1 MLQNYLKL
9 AWRNL
14 TKSKT
19 FGFINIF
26 GLAAG
31 VLCSLY
37 IILYVQ
43 DQYSYDKHFK
53 DAADIYRINTIWT
66 VQDDKGNWAT
76 VTAPVA
82 PAMKKDFAQVLDY
95 TRVIPAVGVD
105 HHLLRF
111 KDKSF
116 YEKVGIYADSSFFTI
131 FDFHFDRGDAR
142 QALNGPHSVVLLK
155 PIADKLFGNEDP
167 LGKVVRLDDAFG
179 KVDLTVSGVV
189 DESLGRS
196 HIHADFFMSMNS
208 SGFSDHFSHDNSW
221 AGSNFIMSYV
231 KLRPHTD
238 VAAMEKAF
246 PAFLDKYGQK
256 QLKSLGMTKDLHLQP
271 IATIHTTPGF
281 RGLELSTPVSPKFLS
296 ILVII
301 AALIQLIACINFM
314 NLTTARASKRA
325 REVGIR
331 KVIGAG
337 RRDLI
342 RQFLGE
348 SFLLSLLG
356 VLIALPALVLLLPYF
371 NRITAADIHL
381 YFLADHRLWLVL
393 FALTAL
399 TGLIAGSYPAFYLS
413 AFQAIKV
420 IKGNFSNHISAA
432 GIRRSLVVFQFV
444 LSIVM
449 IAGIIIIYSQLNFM
463 RNKDLGFEK
472 DQKIAFNFYTDEAAD
487 KMPAFMNDL
496 RGLPEVGMVSRT
508 NNYPGQM
515 VLNDAHFFLS
525 GGNIATGQDASM
537 LFADER
543 FIRAA
548 GIRIAAGRDFRAND
562 SGRVIIN
569 ERLLAK
575 LGLQADKAAGT
586 MIYTEYNDGQ
596 RRQYEIAGVMK
607 DYNFSSLHEEI
618 KPLLLMYDPAGG
630 SEVLASTNSRN
641 YGGLLAAIGAIWH
654 KDVPGV
660 PFEFTFVDQQVQKQY
675 AAEITLSSIINSFT
689 LIAILISSLGLFGL
703 AAFSAEQRIKEIG
716 VRKVLGASVLNL
728 TALLSKDFLK
738 LVGIAI
744 LIATPIAWWA
754 MDKWLEA
761 FAYRVPLRWWMF
773 ALAGAAALLI
783 ALGTVSSQAARAAL
797 ANPAKSLKTE

>member
-53 DAADIYRINTIWT
+53 DAADIYRVTTIWT
-66 VQDDKGNWAT
+66 SQEGSGNWAT

-82 PAMKKDFAQVLDY
+82 AAMKNDFPQVLDY
-95 TRVIPAVGVD
+95 ARVIPSLGID
-105 HHLLRF
+105 HHLLQY
-111 KDKSF
+111 KDKAI
-116 YEKVGIYADSSFFTI
+116 YEKDGVYADSSFFSI
-131 FDFHFDRGDAR
+131 FNFHFDRGDAQ
-142 QALNGPHSVVLLK
+142 QALRGPNAVVLLK
-155 PIADKLFGNEDP
+155 PVALKLFGNEDP
-167 LGKVVRLDDAFG
+167 IGKVIRIDDNFG
-179 KVDLTVSGVV
+179 RVDLTVTAVV
-189 DESLGRS
+189 DESGGKS

-208 SGFSDHFSHDNSW
+208 NWFGKVVSTNDSW
-221 AGSNFIMSYV
+221 TGNNFVITYV

-238 VAAMEKAF
+238 VAAVEKAL

-256 QLKSLGMTKDLHLQP
+256 QLKSAGMTKELHLQP
-271 IATIHTTPGF
+271 ISAIHTTPGF
-281 RGLELSTPVSPKFLS
+281 KGVELSTPISPKFLS

-337 RRDLI
+337 RGDLV

-381 YFLADHRLWLVL
+381 NFLADHRLWLL
-393 FALTAL
+393 LLAMTAV

-449 IAGIIIIYSQLNFM
+449 IASIIIIYSQLNFM
-463 RNKDLGFEK
+463 RSRDLGFDK
-472 DQKIAFNFYTDEAAD
+472 DQKIAFSFYTNAGVDQ
-487 KMPAFMNDL
+487 MPAFMNDL
-496 RGLPEVGMVSRT
+496 RGLPEVKTASRT
-508 NNYPGQM
+508 NNYPGQP
-515 VLNDAHFFLS
+515 VLYDMRLFLP
-525 GGNIATGQDASM
+525 GGNITTAPDAS
-537 LFADER
+537 LIFADER
-543 FIRAA
+543 FIKAA
-548 GIRIAAGRDFRAND
+548 GIRLAAGRDFRAND
-562 SGRVIIN
+562 SGRVIVN
-569 ERLLAK
+569 EQYLHK
-575 LGLQADKAAGT
+575 LGLSVDKAQGT
-586 MIYTEYNDGQ
+586 VLYTENDGKRQ
-596 RRQYEIAGVMK
+596 QYEIAGVMK

-618 KPLLLMYDPAGG
+618 KPLVLVYDPAGG
-630 SEVLASTNSRN
+630 PEILASTNSRN
-641 YGGLLAAIGAIWH
+641 YQDLIEKIGAIWR
-654 KDVPGV
+654 KDIPGI

-675 AAEITLSSIINSFT
+675 AAEITLSNIINSFT

-738 LVGIAI
+738 LVGIAV

-754 MDKWLEA
+754 MDKWLED
-761 FAYRVPLRWWMF
+761 FAYRVPIMWWMF
-773 ALAGAAALLI
+773 ALAGAMALLI
-783 ALGTVSSQAARAAL
+783 AVCTVSSQAVRAAV
-797 ANPAKSLKTE
+797 ANPAKSLKSE

>member
-53 DAADIYRINTIWT
+53 DAADIYRVTTIWT
-66 VQDDKGNWAT
+66 TQEGSGNWAT
-76 VTAPVA
+76 VTAPVGA
-82 PAMKKDFAQVLDY
+82 AMKNDFPQVLDY
-95 TRVIPAVGVD
+95 TRVIPSIGID
-105 HHLLRF
+105 HHLLQY

-116 YEKVGIYADSSFFTI
+116 YEKDGVYADSSFFTI
-131 FDFHFDRGDAR
+131 FDFHFVRGDADH
-142 QALNGPHSVVLLK
+142 ALRGENAVVLLK
-155 PIADKLFGNEDP
+155 PVADKLFGNDDP
-167 LGKVVRLDDAFG
+167 IGKVVRMNDNFGQLDLMVTA
-179 KVDLTVSGVV
+179 VV
-189 DESLGRS
+189 DESRGKS
-196 HIHADFFMSMNS
+196 HIHADFFMAMR
-208 SGFSDHFSHDNSW
+208 SGSLGRYFSTSNSW
-221 AGSNFIMSYV
+221 TGNNVVITYV
-231 KLRPHTD
+231 KLRPHAD
-238 VAAMEKAF
+238 VAAIEKTL
-246 PAFLDKYGQK
+246 PAFLDKYGQQ
-256 QLKSLGMTKDLHLQP
+256 QLKSAGMTKELHLEP
-271 IATIHTTPGF
+271 IAAIHTTPGF
-281 RGLELSTPVSPKFLS
+281 KGLELSTPVSPKFLS

-337 RRDLI
+337 RGDLI

-348 SFLLSLLG
+348 GFLLSLLG
-356 VLIALPALVLLLPYF
+356 VLIALPALVVLLPYF
-371 NRITAADIHL
+371 NRITDADIHL

-393 FALTAL
+393 FVLTVL

-420 IKGNFSNHISAA
+420 IKGNFTNHISAA
-432 GIRRSLVVFQFV
+432 GIRRSLVIFQFV

-449 IAGIIIIYSQLNFM
+449 IAGIIIIYSQLNYM
-463 RNKDLGFEK
+463 RNRDLGFDK
-472 DQKIAFNFYTDEAAD
+472 AQKIAFSFYTNAGVDG
-487 KMPAFMNDL
+487 MPAFMNDL
-496 RGLPEVGMVSRT
+496 RGLSGVGAVSRT
-508 NNYPGQM
+508 NNFPGQP
-515 VLNDAHFFLS
+515 VLYDMRFFLP
-525 GGNIATGQDASM
+525 GGNATAAPDAS
-537 LFADER
+537 LIFADEN
-543 FIRAA
+543 FVRAA
-548 GIRIAAGRDFRAND
+548 GIRMAAGRNFRAND
-562 SGRVIIN
+562 SGRVIVN
-569 ERLLAK
+569 EQYLHK
-575 LGLQADKAAGT
+575 LGLTADKAQGT
-586 MIYTEYNDGQ
+586 VLYRENDGKRQ
-596 RRQYEIAGVMK
+596 QYEIAGVMK
-607 DYNFSSLHEEI
+607 DYNFSSLHEGI
-618 KPLLLMYDPAGG
+618 KPLVLVYDPAGG
-630 SEVLASTNSRN
+630 PEILASTNSPN
-641 YGGLLAAIGAIWH
+641 YEGLLAKIGAIWH

-675 AAEITLSSIINSFT
+675 AAEITLSNIIESFT

-716 VRKVLGASVLNL
+716 VRKILGASVLNL
-728 TALLSKDFLK
+728 TALLSTDFLK

-761 FAYRVPLRWWMF
+761 FAYRVPIVWWMF

-783 ALGTVSSQAARAAL
+783 ALITVSSQAARAAM
-797 ANPAKSLKTE
+797 ANPSKNLKSQ

>member
-53 DAADIYRINTIWT
+53 DSADIYRVTTIWT
-66 VQDDKGNWAT
+66 TQEGSGNWAT

-82 PAMKKDFAQVLDY
+82 AAMKKDFPQVLDY
-95 TRVIPAVGVD
+95 ARVIPSIGID
-105 HHLLRF
+105 HHLLQY
-111 KDKSF
+111 KDRSF
-116 YEKVGIYADSSFFTI
+116 YEKDGVYADSSFFTI
-131 FDFHFDRGDAR
+131 FDYHFVRGDADH
-142 QALNGPHSVVLLK
+142 ALRGQNAVVLLK
-155 PIADKLFGNEDP
+155 PIADKLFGNDDP
-167 LGKVVRLDDAFG
+167 IGRVVRIDDNFG
-179 KVDLTVSGVV
+179 RVDLTVTAVV
-189 DESLGRS
+189 DESLGKS
-196 HIHADFFMSMNS
+196 HIHAGFFMSMNS
-208 SGFSDHFSHDNSW
+208 NWFGKAVSTNDSW
-221 AGSNFIMSYV
+221 TGNNFVVTYV

-246 PAFLDKYGQK
+246 PAFLNKYGQK
-256 QLKSLGMTKDLHLQP
+256 QLKSAGMTKELHLQP
-271 IATIHTTPGF
+271 IAAIHTTPGF
-281 RGLELSTPVSPKFLS
+281 KGFELTTPVSPKFLS
-296 ILVII
+296 ILAII

-337 RRDLI
+337 RGDLV

-348 SFLLSLLG
+348 SLLLSLLG

-393 FALTAL
+393 FALTAG
-399 TGLIAGSYPAFYLS
+399 TGLMAGSYPAFYLS

-420 IKGNFSNHISAA
+420 IKGNFTNHISAA

-463 RNKDLGFEK
+463 RNRDLGFDK
-472 DQKIAFNFYTDEAAD
+472 GQKIAFSLYTNAGVDR
-487 KMPAFMNDL
+487 MPAFMNDL
-496 RGLPEVGMVSRT
+496 RGLSGIGAVSRT
-508 NNYPGQM
+508 NNYPGQP
-515 VLNDAHFFLS
+515 VLYDMRLFLP
-525 GGNIATGQDASM
+525 GGNVTTAPDAS
-537 LFADER
+537 LIYADEHFVR
-543 FIRAA
+543 TA
-548 GIRIAAGRDFRAND
+548 GIRMAAGRDFRAND
-562 SGRVIIN
+562 SGRVIVN
-569 ERLLAK
+569 EQYLHK
-575 LGLQADKAAGT
+575 LGLPADKAQGT
-586 MIYTEYNDGQ
+586 VLYSENDGKRQ
-596 RRQYEIAGVMK
+596 QYEIAGVIK

-618 KPLLLMYDPAGG
+618 KPLVLVYDPAGG
-630 SEVLASTNSRN
+630 PEILASTNSRN
-641 YGGLLAAIGAIWH
+641 YQGLIEKIGALWH
-654 KDVPGV
+654 KDIPGI

-675 AAEITLSSIINSFT
+675 AAEITLSGIINSFT

-716 VRKVLGASVLNL
+716 VRKVLGASVLSL

-761 FAYRVPLRWWMF
+761 FAYRVPIVWWMF
-773 ALAGAAALLI
+773 ALAGAMALLI
-783 ALGTVSSQAARAAL
+783 ALLTVSSQAVRAAIC
-797 ANPAKSLKTE
+797 NPAKSLKTE